1 MNDSFPILIAEDDP
15 VSRRILEKNLTRAG
29 KEVTSV
35 NDGREALEMLSK
47 NYYPMVITDWMMP
60 EMDGL
65 ELCRAIRKQKFPG
78 YVYIVLLTAKTEK
91 DDIIAG
97 LDAGADDYLTKP
109 FNQAEL
115 LARMSAGERVL
126 ELERSL
132 SKANQEIKK
141 LSITD
146 PLTQCF
152 NRGYLMEH
160 LPQEVKR
167 SKRYGRPLHIVMA
180 DIDHFKRIND
190 TYGHQAGDKVLKEY
204 AGCVM
209 GTIRED
215 IDWLGRYGG
224 EEFILVLPETGLDKA
239 WQAVERIRQLVSEMA
254 VPVEGKEIKITASF
268 GISGFEQ
275 GSSKEEIS
283 TELLIERADKCLY
296 RAKKEGRNRVVGE
309 RV

>member
-1 MNDSFPILIAEDDP
+1 MNNSFPILIAEDDP
-15 VSRRILEKNLTRAG
+15 VSRRILEMNLTKAD

-47 NYYPMVITDWMMP
+47 NYYPIVITDWMMP

-115 LARMSAGERVL
+115 LARMNAGERIL

-132 SKANQEIKK
+132 SKAYQEIKK

-146 PLTQCF
+146 PLT
-152 NRGYLMEH
+152 
-160 LPQEVKR
+160 
-167 SKRYGRPLHIVMA
+167 
-180 DIDHFKRIND
+180 
-190 TYGHQAGDKVLKEY
+190 
-204 AGCVM
+204 
-209 GTIRED
+209 
-215 IDWLGRYGG
+215 
-224 EEFILVLPETGLDKA
+224 
-239 WQAVERIRQLVSEMA
+239 
-254 VPVEGKEIKITASF
+254 
-268 GISGFEQ
+268 
-275 GSSKEEIS
+275 
-283 TELLIERADKCLY
+283 KC
-296 RAKKEGRNRVVGE
+296 
-309 RV
+309 